1 MSKAHLLYV
10 EDDESLSFVTRD
22 NLELSGFTVTHCP
35 DGNAWAVNA
44 SAILFAVG
52 RSSKRHHISPS
63 IAGFW

>member
-35 DGNAWAVNA
+35 DGNVACCPA
-44 SAILFAVG
+44 STA
-52 RSSKRHHISPS
+52 S
-63 IAGFW
+63 I